1 MTIHRFD
8 REYRVLYA
16 LGLIVFVVLIFLWA
30 YQLQHWD
37 TDIFW
42 ALKSGEWIAV
52 NMDVPRLDPFSY
64 TFPDKEWIDFT
75 WGFQVVAHIFYT
87 KLGGWTGLFLL
98 QIILTYATFYLIYR
112 NIALLTSKRLWFTL
126 ALLFL
131 IYASARVRYIIR
143 PQLFAYFFM
152 ALYFYILTLYMLGIG
167 RKSAWLL
174 ALLLPM
180 QVLWVNLHSSFIL
193 GIFIVG
199 AYAAGEFIE
208 ERIRGGIF
216 SRPSARTIS
225 LIVVTLLLPVVS
237 LINPYG
243 YKLAFFPLIH
253 MGGENADALR
263 YIGEWTPIRLKE
275 MLFYFYPYPLHH
287 FAAKVILYGTVAGF
301 ILNLRRLRVR
311 DFILIVPVAYMAASH
326 IRWLVVF
333 ALFAAPIFASN
344 ISGFLDRSNKK
355 ERLWS
360 KLSMAVAVIIALLFI
375 YEHAFVLD
383 RADSGLGLK
392 QGHYPEG
399 TVDFMK
405 ENRLKGN
412 IFNTYVFGGYLIYHY
427 PEVKVFIDGRTP
439 TVYSP
444 YHFWTSRL
452 VNEEKRWKRLGRD
465 HDLNMALIGIKQ
477 RICPKLLKNKEWI
490 PVNFDDASVL
500 FLKDVEAN
508 KDAISR
514 WGFKYVDP
522 CDTGNRYE
530 LPDDPEKLALMK
542 AEIKDYDYDWGRTSR
557 AHWLMGLISM
567 EMGGVDNLEEAL
579 SEFRKA
585 IEFNHAPLVYYDV
598 GLTLIKLKRYDKAI
612 GAFEE
617 TVDFDKGFDKGY
629 YGIGL
634 AHYYKADF
642 TNAYAFLKRHVD
654 IAGDNSEELAYKL
667 LGLSAFNIKEYA
679 KAIRYLKRAAFL
691 NEEPKALSN
700 IYYFLANSY
709 LEEGE
714 LAKSSSYYQKAID
727 IEPDYVDVI
736 SALAKD
742 FEAQGRL
749 EASAH
754 LFGQISRVG
763 DKN

>member
-1 MTIHRFD
+1 MINRRFD
-8 REYRVLYA
+8 SKYKALYA
-16 LGLIVFVVLIFLWA
+16 LLLAVLAVLIFLWA

-42 ALKSGEWIAV
+42 ALKSGEWIVA

-98 QIILTYATFYLIYR
+98 QIILTYATFYIIYR

-131 IYASARVRYIIR
+131 VYATARVRYIIR

-152 ALYFYILTLYMLGIG
+152 ALYFYILTLYLSDRGARNLWFI
-167 RKSAWLL
+167 
-174 ALLLPM
+174 ALVLPI
-180 QVLWVNLHSSFIL
+180 QVFWVNLHSSFIL

-208 ERIRGGIF
+208 ERISKGILR
-216 SRPSARTIS
+216 RPSARTIS
-225 LIVVTLLLPVVS
+225 LIAVTLALPVVS

-263 YIGEWTPIRLKE
+263 YIGEWTPIRVKE
-275 MLFYFYPYPLHH
+275 MLFYFYPFPLHH
-287 FAAKVILYGTVAGF
+287 FAAKVILYGTIAGF
-301 ILNLRRLRVR
+301 ILNFRRLRVR
-311 DFILIVPVAYMAASH
+311 DFILIVPVAHMAASH

-333 ALFAAPIFASN
+333 VLFAAPIFASN
-344 ISGFLDRSNKK
+344 ISGFLDRSSSK
-355 ERLWS
+355 ERFWS
-360 KLSMAVAVIIALLFI
+360 KLSMAVTIGIAILFI
-375 YEHAFVLD
+375 YEHAFVFD
-383 RADSGLGLK
+383 RADMGLGIK

-399 TVDFMK
+399 TVGFMK

-412 IFNTYVFGGYLIYHY
+412 IFNSYIFGGYLIHQY

-444 YHFWTSRL
+444 YHFWTSRI
-452 VNEEKRWKRLGRD
+452 VDKKKNWKRLQVD
-465 HDLNMALIGIKQ
+465 HGLNMALIGTKQ
-477 RICPKLLKNKEWI
+477 SMCEDLWKDDEWV

-500 FLKDVEAN
+500 FLKDIRAN

-514 WGFKYVDP
+514 WGFKYADP
-522 CDTGNRYE
+522 CFKGKGPE
-530 LPDDPEKLALMK
+530 LPEDIDRLVLMSN
-542 AEIKDYDYDWGRTSR
+542 ELKDYDYTWSRTSR
-557 AHWLMGLISM
+557 PYWYMGLINM
-567 EMGGVDNLEEAL
+567 KIGRKENLEEAL
-579 SEFRKA
+579 VNFKKA
-585 IEFNHAPLVYYDV
+585 MEVKREPLTYYNV
-598 GLTLIKLKRYDKAI
+598 GLVLIDLHRYDEAKE
-612 GAFEE
+612 AFEE
-617 TVDFDKGFDKGY
+617 TIDFDKGYDKGY

-634 AHYYKADF
+634 ANYYKSDF
-642 TNAYAFLKRHVD
+642 EGAFNFLKRHVD
-654 IAGDNSEELAYKL
+654 MAGDKSEEPAYKL
-667 LGLSAFNIKEYA
+667 LGLSAFNTRRYREAVI
-679 KAIRYLKRAAFL
+679 YLKRAAFL
-691 NEEPKALSN
+691 NDEPKALGN

-714 LAKSSSYYQKAID
+714 LAKSSSYYQKAITL
-727 IEPDYVDVI
+727 EPNYRDVI
-736 SALAKD
+736 NALAED
-742 FEAQGRL
+742 FKAQGRAG
-749 EASAH
+749 ASAH
-754 LFGQISRVG
+754 LLSQLT
-763 DKN
+763 DKI